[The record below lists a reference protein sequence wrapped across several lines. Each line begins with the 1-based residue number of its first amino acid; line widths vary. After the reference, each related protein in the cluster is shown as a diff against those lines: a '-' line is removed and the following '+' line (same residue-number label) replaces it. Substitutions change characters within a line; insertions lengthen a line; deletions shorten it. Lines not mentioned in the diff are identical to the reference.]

1 MIAVILTGMGNDG
14 SRGIRVVHDQGG
26 YVIAESDETAV
37 VYGMPREAVATGI
50 VDRVVP
56 LHRVSREILIRGNFI

>member
-1 MIAVILTGMGNDG
+1 MGNDG
-14 SRGIRVVHDQGG
+14 SKGVRIVHDQGG

-50 VDRVVP
+50 VDRVVA
-56 LHRVSREILIRGNFI
+56 LHRISREILFKGEFL